1 MAETRSLF
9 KTSMIR
15 CPKVWKL
22 MQEILKQ
29 ADGLMKNANW
39 DEMQMKIY
47 KEQKNKIDRA
57 VDLQLREWSA
67 AQYFNAGMF
76 AGNVDKI
83 YMSNALA

>member
-1 MAETRSLF
+1 MT
-9 KTSMIR
+9 
-15 CPKVWKL
+15 
-22 MQEILKQ
+22 
-29 ADGLMKNANW
+29 NANW

-57 VDLQLREWSA
+57 VDLQLREWAA